1 MKDGKVTINILDT
14 EKFRELLSKLKF
26 LVEQVEMNDY
36 KDSNEHD
43 LKMNKAYIDLKEF
56 VIGGFK

>member
-1 MKDGKVTINILDT
+1 MADLKTTINITDT
-14 EKFRELLSKLKF
+14 EKFRELLSKLKA
-26 LVEQVEMNDY
+26 LVEQVEMNDF

-43 LKMNKAYIDLKEF
+43 LKMNKAYIDLKKF

>member
-14 EKFRELLSKLKF
+14 EKFRDLLNRLKA

-36 KDSNEHD
+36 KDSNDHD
-43 LKMNKAYIDLKEF
+43 LKMNKAYIDLKKF